1 MAVVYVRDDLDN
13 LIDDL
18 RAEEIITVMVY
29 GHRYGE
35 WGGCKV

>member
-29 GHRYGE
+29 GHRMGSGE
-35 WGGCKV
+35 GEV